1 MVLSR
6 LPGLPVAGKAFQILL
21 LLPSKPHSSR
31 LLSLSGFLDAA
42 LAAPPPTPIR
52 QPAQKWRAGFYD

>member
-42 LAAPPPTPIR
+42 LQMSILL
-52 QPAQKWRAGFYD
+52 YNIC